1 MAILLKNATI
11 LNPTAAVEIA
21 GDVFISDEGLLSSV
35 PSALPTGTR
44 VLDASDCL
52 VTPGLLDIHVHFR
65 DPGHTVAETLQS
77 GAEAAAAGGFT
88 RVVTMPNTVP
98 PGDSA
103 EWIQRQREAS
113 IPVQILPAPCITKGR
128 QGKEL
133 ADLESLAPNAA
144 AFTDDGV
151 MVSDPSVMRN
161 ALTLAVRLG
170 KTLMDHAVL
179 PAVAGKGVIRDCATA
194 RKFGLTI
201 FPAEAEIAAVEQD
214 IALARETGAHV
225 HIQHLSC
232 SGSVDLIRAARK
244 EGINVTA
251 EVSPHHLAFS
261 AEDIPGDD
269 GNYRMNP
276 PLGNPEDVRELR
288 RAVLD
293 GTISAFATDHA
304 PHTVE
309 TKEFGF
315 AKAAFGV
322 IGLETA
328 AAVTWDIMVT
338 QEGLSPERWVAL
350 WTSGP
355 ASVLG
360 IASPVLAY
368 DTPADLAVFRKK
380 AWIYKARDGKSK
392 SRNSPFDGQR
402 LGLCPVMTFCRGV
415 EVYDRF

>member
-11 LNPTAAVEIA
+11 LNPKADVECV
-21 GDVFISDEGLLSSV
+21 GDVFVSDTGVLLPV
-35 PSALPTGTR
+35 PQLLPTGTR
-44 VLDASDCL
+44 VLNASDCF

-65 DPGHTVAETLQS
+65 DPGCTTSENLQS

-98 PGDSA
+98 AGDSIA
-103 EWIQRQREAS
+103 WIQRQREAS
-113 IPVQILPAPCITKGR
+113 VPVQILPAPCVTKGR

-133 ADLESLAPNAA
+133 ADLESLAPGAV
-144 AFTDDGV
+144 AFTDDGA
-151 MVSDPSVMRN
+151 MVSDSLVMRN
-161 ALTLAVRLG
+161 ALTIAARLG
-170 KTLMDHAVL
+170 KTVMDHAVL
-179 PAVAGKGVIRDCATA
+179 PAVAGKGVVRECALA
-194 RKFGLTI
+194 RNLGLPV
-201 FPAEAEIAAVEQD
+201 FPADAEIGAVAQD
-214 IALARETGAHV
+214 IGLARETGAHI

-232 SGSVDLIRAARK
+232 AGSVDLIRAARK
-244 EGINVTA
+244 ENINVTA

-276 PLGNPEDVRELR
+276 PLGNPDDVKHLR
-288 RAVLD
+288 MAVLD

-309 TKEFGF
+309 TKQFGF

-328 AAVTWDIMVT
+328 AAVTWDIMVMR
-338 QEGLSPERWVAL
+338 EGLSAKRWVEL

-355 ASVLG
+355 AAILG
-360 IASPVLAY
+360 IASPALVCDA
-368 DTPADLAVFRKK
+368 PADLAVFRKES
-380 AWIYKARDGKSK
+380 WIYNAREGKSK
-392 SRNSPFDGQR
+392 SCNSPFDGR
-402 LGLCPVMTFCRGV
+402 TMELRPVMTFCRGV
-415 EVYDRF
+415 KVYDQF

>member
-11 LNPTAAVEIA
+11 LNPAASVEIA
-21 GDVFISDEGLLSSV
+21 GDVFISDAGLFSPAPPSV
-35 PSALPTGTR
+35 PMGTR
-44 VLDASDCL
+44 ILDASDCL

-77 GAEAAAAGGFT
+77 GAEAAVAGGFT

-98 PGDSA
+98 SGDSCA
-103 EWIQRQREAS
+103 WILRQREAS
-113 IPVQILPAPCITKGR
+113 VPVEILPAPCITKGR

-133 ADLESLAPNAA
+133 ADLEALAPMAA
-144 AFTDDGV
+144 AFTDDGA
-151 MVSDPSVMRN
+151 MVADPSVMRS
-161 ALTLAVRLG
+161 ALVLAAKLG
-170 KTLMDHAVL
+170 KTVMDHAVL
-179 PAVAGKGVIRDCATA
+179 PAIAGKGVVRDCAAA
-194 RKFGLTI
+194 RKFGLPV
-201 FPAEAEIAAVEQD
+201 FPADAEIAAVAQD

-232 SGSVDLIRAARK
+232 AGSVELIRAARK
-244 EGINVTA
+244 EGVTVTA

-276 PLGNPEDVRELR
+276 PLGNPDDVRELR
-288 RAVLD
+288 KAVLD
-293 GTISAFATDHA
+293 GTLSAFATDHA
-304 PHTVE
+304 PHTPE

-328 AAVTWDIMVT
+328 ASVTWDIMVVE
-338 QEGLSPERWVAL
+338 EGLSPERWVEL

-360 IASPVLAY
+360 VASPVLAY
-368 DTPADLAVFRKK
+368 GAPADLAVFRK
-380 AWIYKARDGKSK
+380 ASWVYSARDGKSK

-402 LGLCPVMTFCRGV
+402 MGLCPVMTFCRGAN
-415 EVYDRF
+415 VYDRF